1 MSVCMVKILLLI
13 VLLLGLVLILGY
25 HHLTF
30 GFLVFEN
37 RSGDSR
43 PDEVNVQ
50 FNFKRQGFKSPPL
63 VAKQESLFDEPED
76 IMHNR

>member
-1 MSVCMVKILLLI
+1 MVKILLLI
-13 VLLLGLVLILGY
+13 VLVLGLVLILGY

-43 PDEVNVQ
+43 SDVQ
-50 FNFKRQGFKSPPL
+50 FNFKRQGFTSPPL
-63 VAKQESLFDEPED
+63 VQQQESLFDEPED
-76 IMHNR
+76 VMHNR